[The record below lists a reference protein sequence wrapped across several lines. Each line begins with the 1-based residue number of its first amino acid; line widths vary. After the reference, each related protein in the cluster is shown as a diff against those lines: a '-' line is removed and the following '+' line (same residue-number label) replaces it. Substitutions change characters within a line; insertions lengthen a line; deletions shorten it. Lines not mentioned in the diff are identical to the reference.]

1 MKAHEAEK
9 TAEKSKRRSLK
20 SKDPVHIAKAKED
33 EVHAKAK
40 VEEAHH
46 AEVKAKV
53 SAHAAKKADTDVHK
67 AKAKAVIVTAAVHKA
82 HSDDVKSAKKVE
94 KAAKKAAVKK
104 VTHE

>member
-9 TAEKSKRRSLK
+9 TAEVSKKRALK

-33 EVHAKAK
+33 EKHAKDK

-53 SAHAAKKADTDVHK
+53 SSHAAKKADDDVHK
-67 AKAKAVIVTAAVHKA
+67 AKAKAVVVAAASVKA

-94 KAAKKAAVKK
+94 HTA
-104 VTHE
+104 